1 MPCNDSRAPKEESS
15 SLLTGT
21 QPMKS
26 SGLFTVALPTSFAPL
41 RKCSPPLAMWGL
53 AHGFP
58 SCNYILIPNKSI
70 FNGEITGS
78 CLCKVNI
85 AKKIVS

>member
-1 MPCNDSRAPKEESS
+1 MPCNDSRAQKEEFS

-26 SGLFTVALPTSFAPL
+26 FGHFTVALPTSFSSL

-70 FNGEITGS
+70 FNGETIGS
-78 CLCKVNI
+78 CLFQVSI
-85 AKKIVS
+85 AKTIVC

>member
-1 MPCNDSRAPKEESS
+1 MPCNDGGAQKEESS

-21 QPMKS
+21 QPMKNF
-26 SGLFTVALPTSFAPL
+26 GLFTVALQTSFSPL

-70 FNGEITGS
+70 FNGEKTGS
-78 CLCKVNI
+78 CLFKVNT
-85 AKKIVS
+85 AKIIVS